1 MEKYIIMGRNPLS
14 GSVRISGS
22 KNAVLPILAAS
33 ILAQDGQ
40 TIIKDVPRLK
50 DVQVMKEVLE
60 FLGCEIE
67 WSGTTMKVDASK
79 VQSIEVSDF

>member
-1 MEKYIIMGRNPLS
+1 MEKFIITGGNPLS

-33 ILAQDGQ
+33 LLSSGVS
-40 TIIKDVPRLK
+40 IIHDVPKLL

-60 FLGCEIE
+60 FLGCQVQ
-67 WSGTTMKVDASK
+67 WSGSVMTVDGAQ
-79 VQSIEVSDF
+79 VDP